1 MSDLKSVAS
10 HLKRLGYE
18 IEEEEH
24 FVRAAHENHPVIL
37 ARGFEAGVMLVTAFR
52 VSKDNAEPA
61 TLYFVNDLNLQA
73 IAARFVV
80 DKDGD
85 FTMEAWMPSPY
96 DPQIFTNLFAR
107 WQSDLAMVLHHDQAK
122 GVLAN

>member
-24 FVRAAHENHPVIL
+24 FVRASHENNPVIL

-52 VSKDNAEPA
+52 VSEEQDESN

-85 FTMEAWMPSPY
+85 FTMEMWQPSPY
-96 DPQIFTNLFAR
+96 DPEVFTNLFAR
-107 WQSDLAMVLHHDQAK
+107 WQRDLAMVLHHDKAQ
-122 GVLAN
+122 GILAN